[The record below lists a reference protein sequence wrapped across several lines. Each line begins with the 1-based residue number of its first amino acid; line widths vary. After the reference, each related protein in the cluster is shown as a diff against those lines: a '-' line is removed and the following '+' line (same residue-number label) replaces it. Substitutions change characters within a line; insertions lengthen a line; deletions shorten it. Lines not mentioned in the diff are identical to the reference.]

1 MTPDGRYVVDGRD
14 GLDLGLAELLGLP
27 PGELIPQLLADE
39 YHGGLSA
46 HAAIPSERNGPVAA
60 MPRVVPGTRREER
73 GLDVYN
79 IIDVSPSN
87 MWNDPHGARFYDFA
101 FVARKWASRVIP
113 DDRFFQVLFDSQ
125 AVIYPPVLPGDVPAD
140 GWRGRPTPT
149 AGGTCFLPPAQ
160 AVAASVAQF
169 PDRAALG
176 IMYTDGMPSD
186 VNDIA
191 AANAVLKRAGV
202 TTVLIPYGSE
212 FPWIAPTWEHTAFRI
227 AKHVNDRRRAIAQT
241 VALAIVEATGMQ
253 RDDLAKP
260 WSRLAR
266 VLDDRHAA

>member
-1 MTPDGRYVVDGRD
+1 MTTDGRYVVDGRD
-14 GLDLGLAELLGLP
+14 GVDLSLAELLGLP
-27 PGELIPQLLADE
+27 PGELTPRLLADE
-39 YHGGLSA
+39 HHGGLSV
-46 HAAIPSERNGPVAA
+46 HGVIPRERDRPVAA
-60 MPRVVPGTRREER
+60 LPRVVPGTRREER
-73 GLDVYN
+73 GLDVYH

-87 MWNDPHGARFYDFA
+87 AWNDPHDARFHDFA

-113 DDRFFQVLFDSQ
+113 HDRFFQVLFDSQ
-125 AVIYPPVLPGDVPAD
+125 AVIYPPVVPADVPED

-160 AVAASVAQF
+160 CVAASAAAF

-191 AANAVLKRAGV
+191 AANTALQRAGV

-227 AKHVNDRRRAIAQT
+227 ARHVNDRRRAIAQT

-266 VLDDRHAA
+266 VLDDHAAA

>member
-1 MTPDGRYVVDGRD
+1 MTTDGRYVVDGR
-14 GLDLGLAELLGLP
+14 GVVDLGLAELLGLP
-27 PGELIPQLLADE
+27 PGELLPRLLADE
-39 YHGGLSA
+39 HHGGLSVDQ
-46 HAAIPSERNGPVAA
+46 AIPSERDRPVAA
-60 MPRVVPGTRREER
+60 MPRVAPGTRRERR

-79 IIDVSPSN
+79 IVDVSPSN
-87 MWNDPHGARFYDFA
+87 AWNDPHDARFYDFA
-101 FVARKWASRVIP
+101 FVARTWASRVIP
-113 DDRFFQVLFDSQ
+113 NDRFFQVLFDSQ
-125 AVIYPPVLPGDVPAD
+125 AVIYPPVVPAD
-140 GWRGRPTPT
+140 VPEDGWRHRPTPT
-149 AGGTCFLPPAQ
+149 VGGTCFLPPAQ
-160 AVAASVAQF
+160 SVAASVAQF

-191 AANAVLKRAGV
+191 AANSVLERAGV
-202 TTVLIPYGSE
+202 TTVLIPYGFE

-253 RDDLAKP
+253 RDDLPKP

-266 VLDDRHAA
+266 VLGERAAA